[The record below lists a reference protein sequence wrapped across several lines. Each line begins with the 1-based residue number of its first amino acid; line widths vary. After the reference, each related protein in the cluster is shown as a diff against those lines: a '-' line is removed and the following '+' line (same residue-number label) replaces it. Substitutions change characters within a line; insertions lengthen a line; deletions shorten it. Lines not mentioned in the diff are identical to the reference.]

1 LRCGAQRL
9 LLCPEEAEAFDSVFA
24 VVQGLNRGVIA
35 EVRPTPFSLRG
46 DFEWYSHRDTRR
58 LGQLQ
63 HLLVLGE

>member
-1 LRCGAQRL
+1 

-46 DFEWYSHRDTRR
+46 DFEW
-58 LGQLQ
+58 
-63 HLLVLGE
+63 